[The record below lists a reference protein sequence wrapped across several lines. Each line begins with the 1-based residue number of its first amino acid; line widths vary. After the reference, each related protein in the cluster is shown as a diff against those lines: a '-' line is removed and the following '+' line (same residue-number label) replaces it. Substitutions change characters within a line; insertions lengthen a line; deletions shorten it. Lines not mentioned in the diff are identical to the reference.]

1 MSHTSRPMTD
11 DERRLFAAEIAREAL
26 VKLRKM
32 VRILDG
38 LEWAHATEGL
48 IAELETIERGC
59 RRYATHT

>member
-26 VKLRKM
+26 AKLRNM

-48 IAELETIERGC
+48 IDELETIERGC
-59 RRYATHT
+59 RRYANQT